1 MDKEFKQGQKLDYV
15 QGPSDSDGNQVFYR
29 VGYSYS
35 KSVKPPVQIEVVMEY
50 GQMAGVPW
58 ALVTFENKPPVKV
71 NLALMEEVGLLE
83 ESEGQNA

>member
-15 QGPSDSDGNQVFYR
+15 QGPSDGNQVFYR
-29 VGYSYS
+29 VGHSYS

-83 ESEGQNA
+83 ESEA